1 LKIKLKINMAVE
13 TSNQELSSSQKEFE
27 ILLNDDFKD
36 RKLKENEII
45 KATVTEITKNFVVVD
60 CKAKM
65 EGMIPIEEFKNDD
78 ELSKLEVGSKIE
90 VYLERIESFKGEI
103 VISREKARRMNAWNR
118 MEKVFATGEEITA
131 YITGRVKGGFIATC
145 DGLPTFMP
153 ASQIDVR
160 PLKKF
165 DHLMNVPLQVIAT
178 RIDKVRGNVCTSR
191 RAVLEKSKDVEAKE
205 ALKNLKEGDVIDDA
219 KVKAT
224 TDWGIFLDIKG
235 IDALLHVSD
244 LSHGRVKKP
253 ADLVTIGQTMKV
265 KITKIDKVTNRVS
278 ASVKAL
284 TEDPYDSLEKKYKI
298 GSIYT
303 GTVTKLMDY
312 GAFVRLEDG
321 IEGLI
326 HSSELSWTN
335 KNIQPA
341 KVLSSS
347 QEVKIKIV
355 SIDSDAKRISLSY
368 RETLPNPW
376 KDIEDKV
383 GEVIEVTINN
393 ITEKAIFADL
403 ENGLTGM
410 LHFRELSYDEQD
422 KDLKRFVKG
431 QKIKV
436 KIIELKDDKLRFSV
450 RAMEKDPFSWFKE
463 NNKKEGSII
472 TTRVHEVL
480 KTGVKVS
487 VDPDKHIIVMIKK
500 NQLAKESAD
509 ARPEIF
515 VAGNALDAMITE
527 LDLSKREVT
536 LSVKAAQIYEEKSLV
551 AKFGAG
557 AAKSGATLAGIFQKA
572 LGKKPIKKKK
582 KEEE

>member
-1 LKIKLKINMAVE
+1 MAVE
-13 TSNQELSSSQKEFE
+13 TIHQELSSSQKEFE
-27 ILLNDDFKD
+27 SLLNEDFKD
-36 RKLKENEII
+36 RKLKEGEII
-45 KATVTEITKNFVVVD
+45 KASITEITKNFIVVD

-65 EGMIPIEEFKNDD
+65 EGMIPIEEFKNDG
-78 ELSKLEVGSKIE
+78 ELSELKVGSKIE
-90 VYLERIESFKGEI
+90 VFLERIESFKGEI
-103 VISREKARRMNAWNR
+103 IISREKARRMKAWNR
-118 MEKVFATGEEITA
+118 MEKVFETGEEITA

-153 ASQIDVR
+153 ASQIDVK
-160 PLKKF
+160 PLKRF
-165 DHLMNVPLQVIAT
+165 DHLMNVPLKVIAT

-191 RAVLEKSKDVEAKE
+191 RAVLEKSKDIDAKE
-205 ALKNLKEGDVIDDA
+205 ALKKLNEGDIIEDA

-224 TDWGIFLDIKG
+224 TDWGIFLDING

-253 ADLVTIGQTMKV
+253 SDLVTIGQSMKV
-265 KITKIDKVTNRVS
+265 KITKIDKETNRVS

-335 KNIQPA
+335 KNVQPA
-341 KVLSSS
+341 RVLSAS
-347 QEVKIKIV
+347 QDVKVKIV
-355 SIDSDAKRISLSY
+355 TIDSGAKRISLSY

-376 KDIEDKV
+376 KEVESKV
-383 GEVIEVTINN
+383 GSVVEVTISN
-393 ITEKAIFADL
+393 ITDKAIFADL
-403 ENGLTGM
+403 NNGLTGM
-410 LHFRELSYDEQD
+410 LHNRELSYQEENQ
-422 KDLKRFVKG
+422 DLKKFKKG
-431 QKIKV
+431 QILKV
-436 KIIELKDDKLRFSV
+436 KIVELKDDKLRFSV
-450 RAMEKDPFSWFKE
+450 RALEKDPFDWFKE
-463 NNKKEGSII
+463 NKKKEGSII

-487 VDPDKHIIVMIKK
+487 VDADKHIVVMIKK

-515 VAGNALDAMITE
+515 VPGNVLDAMITE
-527 LDLSKREVT
+527 LDLEKREVG
-536 LSVKAAQIYEEKSLV
+536 LSVKAAQVYEEKSLV
-551 AKFGAG
+551 AKFGVN

-572 LGKKPIKKKK
+572 LGKKTKKK
-582 KEEE
+582 KEED

>member
-1 LKIKLKINMAVE
+1 MAVE
-13 TSNQELSSSQKEFE
+13 TIHRELSSSQKEFE
-27 ILLNDDFKD
+27 SLLNDDFKD
-36 RKLKENEII
+36 RKLKEGEII
-45 KATVTEITKNFVVVD
+45 KATVTEITKNFIVVD

-78 ELSKLEVGSKIE
+78 ELSKLKVGASIE
-90 VYLERIESFKGEI
+90 VFLERIESFKGEI
-103 VISREKARRMNAWNR
+103 VISREKARRMNAWSR
-118 MEKVFATGEEITA
+118 MEKVFETGEEITA
-131 YITGRVKGGFIATC
+131 YITGKVKGGFIATC

-153 ASQIDVR
+153 ASQIDIK
-160 PLKKF
+160 PLKRF
-165 DHLMNVPLQVIAT
+165 DHLMNVPLKVIAT
-178 RIDKVRGNVCTSR
+178 RIDKIRGNVCTSR
-191 RAVLEKSKDVEAKE
+191 RAVLEKSKDSDAKE
-205 ALKNLKEGDVIDDA
+205 ALKNLKEGEIIEDA

-253 ADLVTIGQTMKV
+253 SDLVTIGQSMKV
-265 KITKIDKVTNRVS
+265 KITKIDKETNRVS

-284 TEDPYDSLEKKYKI
+284 TNDPYDSLEKKYKI
-298 GSIYT
+298 GSVYT

-335 KNIQPA
+335 KNVQPA
-341 KVLSSS
+341 KVLSAS
-347 QEVKIKIV
+347 QSVKIKIV
-355 SIDSDAKRISLSY
+355 SIDTAAKRISLSF
-368 RETLPNPW
+368 REANSENPW
-376 KDIEDKV
+376 KEIKDKV
-383 GEVIEVTINN
+383 GKLVEVTINN
-393 ITEKAIFADL
+393 ITDKAIFADL
-403 ENGLTGM
+403 DSGLTGM
-410 LHFRELSYDEQD
+410 LHYRELSYQEENQ
-422 KDLKRFVKG
+422 DLKRFKKG

-450 RAMEKDPFSWFKE
+450 RALEKDPFDWFKE
-463 NNKKEGSII
+463 NKKKEGSVI

-487 VDPDKHIIVMIKK
+487 VDPDKHIVVMIKK
-500 NQLAKESAD
+500 NQLAKEAAD

-515 VAGNALDAMITE
+515 VPGNALDAMITD
-527 LDLSKREVT
+527 LDLEKREVS
-536 LSVKAAQIYEEKSLV
+536 LSVKAAQVYEEKSLV
-551 AKFGAG
+551 AKFGVN

-572 LGKKPIKKKK
+572 LGKSPKKKK
-582 KEEE
+582 DKEED

>member
-1 LKIKLKINMAVE
+1 MAVE
-13 TSNQELSSSQKEFE
+13 TINQELSSSQKEFE
-27 ILLNDDFKD
+27 TLLNADFKD

-45 KATVTEITKNFVVVD
+45 KATVTEITKNFIVVD

-103 VISREKARRMNAWNR
+103 VISREKARRMKAWNR
-118 MEKVFATGEEITA
+118 MEKVFATGEEVTG
-131 YITGRVKGGFIATC
+131 YITGRVKGGFICTV
-145 DGLPTFMP
+145 DNLPTFLP
-153 ASQIDVR
+153 NSQIDVR

-165 DHLMNVPLQVIAT
+165 DHLMNVPLKVIAT
-178 RIDKVRGNVCTSR
+178 RIDKIRGNVCTSR
-191 RAVLEKSKDVEAKE
+191 RAVLEKSKDIEAKE
-205 ALKNLKEGDVIDDA
+205 ALKNLKEGDIIEDA

-265 KITKIDKVTNRVS
+265 KITKIDKETNRVS

-298 GSIYT
+298 GTIYT

-335 KNIQPA
+335 KNVQPS
-341 KVLSSS
+341 KILSSS

-355 SIDSDAKRISLSY
+355 SIDSGAKRISLSFK
-368 RETLPNPW
+368 ETLPNPW
-376 KDIEDKV
+376 KEVEDKI
-383 GEVIEVTINN
+383 GAAIEVTISN
-393 ITEKAIFADL
+393 ITDKAIFADL
-403 ENGLTGM
+403 DNGLTGM
-410 LHFRELSYDEQD
+410 LHFRELSYNEQD
-422 KDLKRFVKG
+422 QDLARYKKG
-431 QKIKV
+431 QKINV
-436 KIIELKDDKLRFSV
+436 KIIELKDDKLRFSI
-450 RAMEKDPFSWFKE
+450 RALDKDPFDWFKE
-463 NNKKEGSII
+463 NKKKEGSII

-487 VDPDKHIIVMIKK
+487 VDSDKHIIVMIKK
-500 NQLAKESAD
+500 NQLAKESSD

-515 VAGNALDAMITE
+515 VPGNALDAMITG
-527 LDLSKREVT
+527 LDLTKREVA

-551 AKFGAG
+551 AKFGEG

-572 LGKKPIKKKK
+572 LGKNPAKKKK

>member
-1 LKIKLKINMAVE
+1 MAVE
-13 TSNQELSSSQKEFE
+13 TINRELSSSQKEFE
-27 ILLNDDFKD
+27 SLLNDDFKD
-36 RKLKENEII
+36 RSLKENEII
-45 KATVTEITKNFVVVD
+45 KATVTEITKNFIVVD

-103 VISREKARRMNAWNR
+103 IISREKARRMNAWKR
-118 MEKVFATGEEITA
+118 MEKVFSTGEEITA

-165 DHLMNVPLQVIAT
+165 DHLMNVPLKVIAT

-191 RAVLEKSKDVEAKE
+191 RAVLEKSKDADAKE
-205 ALKNLKEGDVIDDA
+205 ALKNLKEGDIIDDA

-253 ADLVTIGQTMKV
+253 SDLVTIGQTMKV
-265 KITKIDKVTNRVS
+265 KITKIDKITNRVS

-284 TEDPYDSLEKKYKI
+284 TEDPYESLEKKYKI
-298 GSIYT
+298 GSIYS
-303 GTVTKLMDY
+303 GTITKLMDY
-312 GAFVRLEDG
+312 GAFVRLEEG

-335 KNIQPA
+335 KNIQPL
-341 KVLSSS
+341 KVLSTA
-347 QEVKIKIV
+347 QEVKVKIV
-355 SIDSDAKRISLSY
+355 SIDSDAKRISLSF

-376 KDIEDKV
+376 KEIENKV
-383 GEVIEVTINN
+383 GSVLEVAITN
-393 ITEKAIFADL
+393 ITEKAIFAELD
-403 ENGLTGM
+403 NGLTGM
-410 LHFRELSYDEQD
+410 LHYRELSYNELDQ
-422 KDLKRFVKG
+422 DLKKFKKS

-436 KIIELKDDKLRFSV
+436 KIIEIKDDKLRFSV
-450 RAMEKDPFSWFKE
+450 RAMEKDPFNWFKE
-463 NNKKEGSII
+463 NKKKEGSII

-480 KTGVKVS
+480 RTGVKVS
-487 VDPDKHIIVMIKK
+487 VDPDKKIIVMIKK
-500 NQLAKESAD
+500 NQLAKESTD
-509 ARPEIF
+509 ARAEIF
-515 VAGNALDAMITE
+515 EPGNALDAMITE
-527 LDLSKREVT
+527 LDLEKREVN
-536 LSVKAAQIYEEKSLV
+536 LSVKAAQVYEEKSLV

-572 LGKKPIKKKK
+572 LGKKPAKKK

>member
-1 LKIKLKINMAVE
+1 MAVE
-13 TSNQELSSSQKEFE
+13 PINQELSSSQKEFQA
-27 ILLNDDFKD
+27 LLNEDFKD
-36 RKLKENEII
+36 RKLKEGEII
-45 KATVTEITKNFVVVD
+45 KATVTEVTKNFVVCDV
-60 CKAKM
+60 KAKM
-65 EGMIPIEEFKNDD
+65 ECMIPVEEFKNDN
-78 ELSKLEVGSKIE
+78 ELSELKVGSKID
-90 VYLERIESFKGEI
+90 VFLERIENFKGEI
-103 VISREKARRMNAWNR
+103 VVSREKAKRMSAWNR
-118 MEKVFATGEEITA
+118 MEKVFETGEEITA

-153 ASQIDVR
+153 ASQIDIR

-165 DHLMNVPLQVIAT
+165 DHLMNVPLKVIAT
-178 RIDKVRGNVCTSR
+178 RIDKIRGNVCTSR
-191 RAVLEKSKDVEAKE
+191 RAVLEKSKDSEAKE
-205 ALKNLKEGDVIDDA
+205 ALKNLNEGDIIEDA

-253 ADLVTIGQTMKV
+253 SDLVTIGQTMKV
-265 KITKIDKVTNRVS
+265 KITKIDKATNRVS

-303 GTVTKLMDY
+303 GSVTKLMDY
-312 GAFVRLEDG
+312 GAFVRLEVG

-335 KNIQPA
+335 KNVQPS
-341 KVLSSS
+341 KVLSAS
-347 QEVKIKIV
+347 QDVDVKIV

-376 KDIEDKV
+376 KEIQDKI
-383 GEVIEVTINN
+383 GSTAEVTIKN
-393 ITEKAIFADL
+393 ITDKAIFADL

-410 LHFRELSYDEQD
+410 LHHRELSYNEQNQ
-422 KDLKRFVKG
+422 DLNKFKKG
-431 QKIKV
+431 QKIEV
-436 KIIELKDDKLRFSV
+436 KIIELKEDKLRFSI
-450 RAMEKDPFSWFKE
+450 RALEKDPFDWFKT
-463 NNKKEGSII
+463 NGKKENSII

-487 VDPDKHIIVMIKK
+487 VDPEKHIIVMIKK
-500 NQLAKESAD
+500 NQLAKESTD

-515 VAGNALDAMITE
+515 VPGNALDAMITD
-527 LDLSKREVT
+527 LDLDKREVS
-536 LSVKAAQIYEEKSLV
+536 LSVKAAQVYEEKSLV
-551 AKFGAG
+551 AKFGVN

-572 LGKKPIKKKK
+572 LGKKTKKNK
-582 KEEE
+582 KEED

>member
-1 LKIKLKINMAVE
+1 MAIE
-13 TSNQELSSSQKEFE
+13 IIHQELSSSQKEFE
-27 ILLNDDFKD
+27 SLLNEDFKD
-36 RKLKENEII
+36 RKLKEGEII
-45 KATVTEITKNFVVVD
+45 KATVTEVTKNFIVCDV
-60 CKAKM
+60 KAKM

-78 ELSKLEVGSKIE
+78 ELSKLEVGAKIE

-103 VISREKARRMNAWNR
+103 IISREKARRMRAWKR
-118 MEKVFATGEEITA
+118 MENVFETGEEITA

-153 ASQIDVR
+153 ASQIDVK
-160 PLKKF
+160 PLKRF
-165 DHLMNVPLQVIAT
+165 DHLMNVPLKVIAT

-191 RAVLEKSKDVEAKE
+191 RAVLEKSKDSDAKE
-205 ALKNLKEGDVIDDA
+205 ALKNLKEGDIIEDA

-224 TDWGIFLDIKG
+224 TDWGIFLDING

-253 ADLVTIGQTMKV
+253 SDLVTIGQSMKV
-265 KITKIDKVTNRVS
+265 KITKIDKETNRVS

-335 KNIQPA
+335 KNVQPA
-341 KVLSSS
+341 KILSAS
-347 QEVKIKIV
+347 QDVKIKIV
-355 SIDSDAKRISLSY
+355 TIDSAAKRISLSY

-376 KDIEDKV
+376 KEIENKV
-383 GEVIEVTINN
+383 GSVVDVTINN
-393 ITEKAIFADL
+393 ITDKAIFADL
-403 ENGLTGM
+403 DNGLTGM
-410 LHFRELSYDEQD
+410 LHYRELSYLEENQ
-422 KDLKRFVKG
+422 DLKKFKKG

-436 KIIELKDDKLRFSV
+436 KITELKDEKLRFSV
-450 RAMEKDPFSWFKE
+450 RALEKDPFDWFKE
-463 NNKKEGSII
+463 NKKKEGSII

-487 VDPDKHIIVMIKK
+487 VDADKHIVVMIKK
-500 NQLAKESAD
+500 NQLAKESTD

-515 VAGNALDAMITE
+515 VPGNALDAMITE
-527 LDLSKREVT
+527 LDLEKREVS

-551 AKFGAG
+551 AKFGAN

-572 LGKKPIKKKK
+572 LGKTPKKK
-582 KEEE
+582 KEED